1 MQLTD
6 RDAVEF
12 LSGENTVRDGYIVSL
27 SVREVDWQSVIN
39 LVFHTRTGITYNLE
53 LSKSVTF
60 DYNFTSENTLQQI
73 GFVKCVWTDDG
84 YFYLSLDPWKESEA
98 FISEQDTDWF
108 KSKSVKLSV
117 ERLEGGLVS
126 E

>member
-27 SVREVDWQSVIN
+27 SIREVDWQSVVN
-39 LVFHTRTGITYNLE
+39 LGFRTSNEIVYHLE
-53 LSKSVTF
+53 LSGSVTF
-60 DYNFTSENTLQQI
+60 DYNFTSEHTPQQI
-73 GFVKCVWTDDG
+73 EMVKCLWTYDG

-98 FISEQDTDWF
+98 FVSEQDTDWF
-108 KSKSVKLSV
+108 KSRSVTLTV
-117 ERLEGGLVS
+117 MGDAG
-126 E
+126 

>member
-12 LSGENTVRDGYIVSL
+12 LSGENTVRDGRIVSL
-27 SVREVDWQSVIN
+27 SIREVDWQSVVN
-39 LVFHTRTGITYNLE
+39 LGFRTSNEIIYNLE
-53 LSKSVTF
+53 LGGSVTF
-60 DYNFTSENTLQQI
+60 DYNFSSAYTPQQI
-73 GFVKCVWTDDG
+73 EMVKCPCTDDG

-108 KSKSVKLSV
+108 KSKSVKLTV
-117 ERLEGGLVS
+117 MREAG
-126 E
+126 